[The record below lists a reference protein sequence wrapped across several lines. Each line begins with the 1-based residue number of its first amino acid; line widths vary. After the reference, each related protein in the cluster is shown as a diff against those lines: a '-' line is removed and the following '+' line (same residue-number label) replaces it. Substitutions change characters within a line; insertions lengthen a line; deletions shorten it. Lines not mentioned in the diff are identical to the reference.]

1 MRRIDDEHVGPFDE
15 LLDDLLGGRRF
26 QVDRHAAL
34 VAVGQVEGI
43 GILRKRLR
51 RDVLPVP
58 PELAAWRLYF
68 DHVSAEVGQD
78 DGGARTSDEAREVH
92 HLQT

>member
-1 MRRIDDEHVGPFDE
+1 MRRVDDEHVGPFDE
-15 LLDDLLGGRRF
+15 LFENLLGRRRF

-34 VAVGQVEGI
+34 VAVGQVPGV
-43 GILRKRLR
+43 GLFRKRR
-51 RDVLPVP
+51 RDLLPVP
-58 PELAAWRLYF
+58 PELAAWRLHF

-78 DGGARTSDEAREVH
+78 DGGAGTSDEAREVH